1 MTDLEIRSQLSRDQ
15 AHQWAFY
22 RQVNGDQEIGFVG
35 ICFLSLETDRSPSNG
50 APPVLVAVSELVR
63 RIKPQVWWHCKTSS
77 HQPVL
82 HCIGATSAATPLALL
97 YNWFSRFNPSQTS
110 QRSMSQNA
118 QSGTWRL
125 EISFFLWESSSSTFE
140 GAPSLSAGS
149 RMHVARCPYS
159 IFLVLNDWF

>member
-1 MTDLEIRSQLSRDQ
+1 MTDLEIQSQLSWDQ

-50 APPVLVAVSELVR
+50 APPVLVALSELVR

-82 HCIGATSAATPLALL
+82 YCIGATSATTPLAL

-125 EISFFLWESSSSTFE
+125 QLLSFCENLPHRHLREHLVWV
-140 GAPSLSAGS
+140 GS
-149 RMHVARCPYS
+149 RLHFARCPYS